1 MPSTFPR
8 ATHDGSQ
15 HVVRRHRRGGT
26 HRIYLVPGFLG
37 FANLGRI
44 TYFGHVR
51 RILAARLAALEVD
64 ARIHVVHTQPTTS
77 LPRRAARVVETIA
90 ATAGGG
96 NGPIHLIG
104 HSSGGLDVR
113 LLTAPGVALPTRVA
127 VEPLA
132 TRVRTVVTLST
143 PHHGTPLAS
152 FFTTLQGQRLLQLL
166 ALGTIYVLQFGHLPL
181 SALLWMGS
189 IAVRFDDR
197 IANNALLDELFGRL
211 FTDFSLARRRAV
223 RAMLREVVGDQALML
238 QLTPEAM
245 EVFNA
250 SVGRR
255 PGVRYGSVVAQAT
268 RPTFRS
274 AIGAGLDPGAQ
285 VTRALYGALY
295 PLAAATP
302 HRLAPRLAPE
312 VARVLRHAFGAIPS
326 AADNDGI
333 VPTRSQAWG
342 DVFHAAVADHLDV
355 LGHFRDASHDPPH
368 VDWLVSGSGFDRPR
382 FEALWEDVSRFL
394 VGEGARAEARVEP
407 RTSGDTLGGG
417 NGRTAPTRSAARNAR
432 VKRRNST
439 SRWRLDA
446 GERSA

>member
-1 MPSTFPR
+1 MPSTSPG
-8 ATHDGSQ
+8 ATHDGNE
-15 HVVRRHRRGGT
+15 HVVRRHRRDGT

-51 RILAARLAALEVD
+51 RILAARLAALGVD

-77 LPRRAARVVETIA
+77 LPRRAARVAETIA
-90 ATAGGG
+90 ATAGRG

-104 HSSGGLDVR
+104 HTSGGLDVR
-113 LLTAPGVALPTRVA
+113 LLTAPSVALPTRVD
-127 VEPLA
+127 VERLL

-143 PHHGTPLAS
+143 PHYGTPLAS

-211 FTDFSLARRRAV
+211 FTDFTLARRRAV

-245 EVFNA
+245 EVFTA

-274 AIGAGLDPGAQ
+274 TIDAGVDPGAQ
-285 VTRALYGALY
+285 VTRAL
-295 PLAAATP
+295 
-302 HRLAPRLAPE
+302 
-312 VARVLRHAFGAIPS
+312 
-326 AADNDGI
+326 
-333 VPTRSQAWG
+333 
-342 DVFHAAVADHLDV
+342 
-355 LGHFRDASHDPPH
+355 
-368 VDWLVSGSGFDRPR
+368 
-382 FEALWEDVSRFL
+382 
-394 VGEGARAEARVEP
+394 
-407 RTSGDTLGGG
+407 
-417 NGRTAPTRSAARNAR
+417 
-432 VKRRNST
+432 
-439 SRWRLDA
+439 
-446 GERSA
+446 